1 VRIDRIGPCPYI
13 AAMAVRDILIIP
25 DKRLRLKSEPVKAVD
40 KTLRTLV
47 DDMFETMYAAPGI
60 GLAAIQIG
68 APRRVVTM
76 DLAKKDEPKQPLV
89 FINPEVTW
97 ASDEKATYE
106 EGCLSI
112 PEYYEEVERPK
123 AVKVKYLDLD
133 LKPQEMEADGL
144 LATCLQHEIDHIN
157 GVLFIDHISKLKR
170 DMVMK
175 KFKKAAKKTEGAK
188 PLSEDQEPSHHIG

>member
-1 VRIDRIGPCPYI
+1 
-13 AAMAVRDILIIP
+13 
-25 DKRLRLKSEPVKAVD
+25 VKAVD
-40 KTLRTLV
+40 AELRALV
-47 DDMFETMYAAPGI
+47 DDMFATMYEAPGI

-68 APRRVVTM
+68 VARRVVTM
-76 DLAKKDEPKQPLV
+76 DLAKKDDPPEPRV
-89 FINPEVTW
+89 FVNPEIVW
-97 ASDEKATYE
+97 SSDETSTYE

-123 AVKVKYLDLD
+123 SVKVKFLDRD

-175 KFKKAAKKTEGAK
+175 KFKKAAKRGDTTRAAYQDDTPE
-188 PLSEDQEPSHHIG
+188 HHIG